1 MAESIA
7 LSPLTPP
14 KCLSLQLG
22 WEETVE
28 NRKEETLEKFSIE
41 SSYYLPEVISVSA
54 SIWNVNFVR
63 AGTWLDPFLFSFS
76 VPLLLQYKERCL
88 LQNKYFIYNFEL
100 ISKFNNQIPLNFSL
114 KTSFYGWWME
124 VILTSML

>member
-63 AGTWLDPFLFSFS
+63 AGT
-76 VPLLLQYKERCL
+76 
-88 LQNKYFIYNFEL
+88 
-100 ISKFNNQIPLNFSL
+100 
-114 KTSFYGWWME
+114 
-124 VILTSML
+124 